1 MRCGAIG
8 VREAKAELS
17 RLLREVEEGAEWTI
31 TDRGRPVARLV
42 PVMPGDLS
50 SAEQLARLQ
59 RQGWIEP
66 LAAEARSLPPPT
78 PVAGDLAQGA
88 LQQDRDV

>member
-17 RLLREVEEGAEWTI
+17 RLLRDVEAGAEWTI
-31 TDRGRPVARLV
+31 TDRGRPVAKLV
-42 PVMPGDLS
+42 PVMPADLS
-50 SAEQLARLQ
+50 PAEQLARLQ

-66 LAAEARSLPPPT
+66 PGAEARPLPPPA
-78 PVAGDLAQGA
+78 PVAGGVAQGA
-88 LQQDRDV
+88 LQQDRDA